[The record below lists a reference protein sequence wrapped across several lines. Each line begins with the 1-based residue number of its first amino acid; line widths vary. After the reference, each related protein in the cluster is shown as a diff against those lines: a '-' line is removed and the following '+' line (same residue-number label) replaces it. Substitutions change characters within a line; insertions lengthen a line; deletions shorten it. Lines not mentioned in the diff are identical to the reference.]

1 MYMNTSINTHV
12 KNILLSVSHISQTTL
27 EYSTVIYGNLSFP
40 KTLWHF
46 KNHNNITITY
56 NHPQAIFPG
65 EVFTHRTATTLT
77 ITKPPLCINICDPIT
92 LNYSELTNIPS
103 VYELSSVC
111 NQCICVTTDVAK
123 SSASVSRRR
132 AEVMAGFDPTT
143 ILLARQAST

>member
-1 MYMNTSINTHV
+1 MYTNTSINTH
-12 KNILLSVSHISQTTL
+12 KKAYCCLYPISHRQNWNIAPLYMGTF
-27 EYSTVIYGNLSFP
+27 NFP
-40 KTLWHF
+40 KHF
-46 KNHNNITITY
+46 KISKIIKAITY

-111 NQCICVTTDVAK
+111 NQCICVTTDVAIFSFCK
-123 SSASVSRRR
+123 PSKGRGYGWV
-132 AEVMAGFDPTT
+132 
-143 ILLARQAST
+143 